1 MEVRLHIQVQERIHF
16 YDFVSDLE
24 LVDDKGITDKGILLL
39 NKLEEAEA

>member
-1 MEVRLHIQVQERIHF
+1 MEVRLHIQFQELILL

-24 LVDDKGITDKGILLL
+24 LVDNKGITDKGILLL